1 MDGIGTLTGGFL
13 GYAPTEYPL
22 EKLMLKFK
30 EFDVIQPHFPFEGIN
45 FCVEVVKCRKLLSEF
60 VT

>member
-1 MDGIGTLTGGFL
+1 MEDIGTSMSGLL
-13 GYAPTEYPL
+13 GHMPTKYAVEQ
-22 EKLMLKFK
+22 LMLKFK

-45 FCVEVVKCRKLLSEF
+45 FCLEVAKCRKLLSEF